1 MKTNPQLYSNYRLIN
16 NLLSKSI
23 RQEFGSHIIINLNP
37 LKYMLNRTH
46 YNFWVE
52 GVEQVSLD
60 IRQPVSLK
68 ELNHIEAKLL
78 ASLNMILKCVELENF
93 KEIKKVNILIT

>member
-16 NLLSKSI
+16 NLLSKTI
-23 RQEFGSHIIINLNP
+23 RQEFGSHITINLNP

-46 YNFWVE
+46 YSYWVE

-60 IRQPVSLK
+60 IKQPFSLK
-68 ELNHIEAKLL
+68 ELNHIDSRLL
-78 ASLNMILKCVELENF
+78 SSLNMILKCVELENF
-93 KEIKKVNILIT
+93 KEIKKVNVLIT